1 MTKKLAMSVFA
12 AVLSATAL
20 SAADNI
26 LVASSS
32 SHTIEEFS
40 STGAWIKTFA
50 TTGGYAPV
58 AMAQSPLTG
67 EIFVTVEIPSGD
79 TNHILRYHADGT
91 FDTNWD
97 TFTVT
102 CENCGGG
109 GTESLLF
116 DSQGD
121 LYVATHY
128 GDAVGPTWAVN
139 IYKYMASDLVQP
151 NPQQVPTVIYTKMIR
166 GDQMAFRSASEI
178 CIAGF
183 IDEDVKCFNT
193 SSGEQTA
200 DYYAEIHAAKVSPI
214 IEPGGLAFDTAGRLY
229 LTSVFGGQV
238 ARELA
243 PGGPI
248 VQLAQVA
255 SAPVQLDGNL
265 VLMGNT
271 LYTTTYSTSPATP
284 GTPDSLVAI
293 SMTTGA
299 VTPLISESAAPHLGS
314 AHLWGAYNILFVAS
328 QPLVRP
334 VQ

>member
-1 MTKKLAMSVFA
+1 MTKKFAISVFA
-12 AVLSATAL
+12 GLLSATAL

-26 LVASSS
+26 LVASSA

-40 STGAWIKTFA
+40 STGAWVKTFA

-58 AMAQSPLTG
+58 AIAQSPLTG
-67 EIFVTVEIPSGD
+67 EFFVTVEIPSGD
-79 TNHILRYHADGT
+79 SNHILRYHADGT
-91 FDTNWD
+91 FDANWD

-128 GDAVGPTWAVN
+128 GDPVGPTWAVN
-139 IYKYMASDLVQP
+139 IYKYMSSDLVQP

-193 SSGEQTA
+193 SSGVQTA
-200 DYYAEIHAAKVSPI
+200 DYYAEIHASKISPI
-214 IEPGGLAFDTAGRLY
+214 IEPGGLAFDSTGRMY
-229 LTSVFGGQV
+229 LTSIFGGQV
-238 ARELA
+238 ARETA

-255 SAPVQLDGNL
+255 SAPVELDGNL
-265 VLMGNT
+265 VLMNNT

-293 SMTTGA
+293 STTTGA
-299 VTPLISESAAPHLGS
+299 VTPLISGTAAPNLGN
-314 AHLWGAYNILFVAS
+314 AHLWGAYNILFVATQS
-328 QPLVRP
+328 GAHPL
-334 VQ
+334 Q

>member
-1 MTKKLAMSVFA
+1 MTKKFA
-12 AVLSATAL
+12 ISIFAGLLSATAL
-20 SAADNI
+20 SAADNM
-26 LVASSS
+26 LVASSA

-40 STGAWIKTFA
+40 PSGAWMRTFA
-50 TTGGYAPV
+50 TTGGYTPV
-58 AMAQSPLTG
+58 AIAQSPLTG
-67 EIFVTVEIPSGD
+67 EIFVTAAIPSGD
-79 TNHILRYHADGT
+79 TNRILRYHADGT
-91 FDTNWD
+91 FDEYWD

-128 GDAVGPTWAVN
+128 GDPVGPTWAVN
-139 IYKYMASDLVQP
+139 IYKYMASDLAQP

-178 CIAGF
+178 CIVGF

-193 SSGEQTA
+193 SSGAQTA
-200 DYYAEIHAAKVSPI
+200 DYYTEIHAAKVSPI
-214 IEPGGLAFDTAGRLY
+214 IEPGGLAFDSTGRMY

-255 SAPVQLDGNL
+255 SAPVELNGNL
-265 VLMGNT
+265 VLMNNT

-293 SMTTGA
+293 STTTGA
-299 VTPLISESAAPHLGS
+299 VTRLISGAAAPNLGS

>member
-1 MTKKLAMSVFA
+1 MTKKFA
-12 AVLSATAL
+12 ISIFAGLLSASAL
-20 SAADNI
+20 SAADNM
-26 LVASSS
+26 LVASSA

-40 STGAWIKTFA
+40 PSGAWMRTFA
-50 TTGGYAPV
+50 TTGGYTPV

-67 EIFVTVEIPSGD
+67 EIFVTAAIPSGD
-79 TNHILRYHADGT
+79 TNRILRYHADGT
-91 FDTNWD
+91 FDAYWD

-102 CENCGGG
+102 CQNCGGG

-128 GDAVGPTWAVN
+128 GDPVGPTWAVN

-193 SSGEQTA
+193 SSGVQTA
-200 DYYAEIHAAKVSPI
+200 DYYAEIHAAKISPV
-214 IEPGGLAFDTAGRLY
+214 IEPGGLAFDSTGRMY

-255 SAPVQLDGNL
+255 SAPVELDGNL
-265 VLMGNT
+265 VLMGST

-293 SMTTGA
+293 STTSGA
-299 VTPLISESAAPHLGS
+299 VTRLISGSAAPNLGS
-314 AHLWGAYNILFVAS
+314 AHLWGAYNILLVAS

>member
-1 MTKKLAMSVFA
+1 MTKRFAMSVFA
-12 AVLSATAL
+12 ALLSATAL

-32 SHTIEEFS
+32 SHTIEEFGP
-40 STGAWIKTFA
+40 TGAWVKTFA

-58 AMAQSPLTG
+58 SIAQSPLTG
-67 EIFVTVEIPSGD
+67 EFFVTVQIPSGD
-79 TNHILRYHADGT
+79 SNRILRYHADGT

-109 GTESLLF
+109 DTESMLF
-116 DSQGD
+116 DSEGD

-128 GDAVGPTWAVN
+128 GGAAGYAVN
-139 IYKYMASDLVQP
+139 IYKYLAADLEQA
-151 NPQQVPTVIYTKMIR
+151 NPQQWPAVIATGMIR

-183 IDEDVKCFNT
+183 IDEDVKCFNIY
-193 SSGEQTA
+193 SGVQTA
-200 DYYAEIHAAKVSPI
+200 DYYAEIHASKVSPI
-214 IEPGGLAFDTAGRLY
+214 IEPGGLAFDSTGRMY

-255 SAPVQLDGNL
+255 SAPVELDGNL

-293 SMTTGA
+293 STTTGA
-299 VTPLISESAAPHLGS
+299 VTPLIAGSAAPNLGS

-328 QPLVRP
+328 QTLVHPL
-334 VQ
+334 Q

>member
-1 MTKKLAMSVFA
+1 MTKKFAISVFEA
-12 AVLSATAL
+12 LLSATAL
-20 SAADNI
+20 SAADNM
-26 LVASSS
+26 LVASSA

-40 STGAWIKTFA
+40 PSGGWMKTFA

-58 AMAQSPLTG
+58 AIAQSPLTG
-67 EIFVTVEIPSGD
+67 EFFVTVEIPSGD
-79 TNHILRYHADGT
+79 SNHILRYHADGT
-91 FDTNWD
+91 FDANWD

-128 GDAVGPTWAVN
+128 GDPVGPTWAVN

-193 SSGEQTA
+193 SSGAQTA
-200 DYYAEIHAAKVSPI
+200 DYYA
-214 IEPGGLAFDTAGRLY
+214 
-229 LTSVFGGQV
+229 
-238 ARELA
+238 
-243 PGGPI
+243 
-248 VQLAQVA
+248 
-255 SAPVQLDGNL
+255 GNPCL
-265 VLMGNT
+265 
-271 LYTTTYSTSPATP
+271 
-284 GTPDSLVAI
+284 
-293 SMTTGA
+293 
-299 VTPLISESAAPHLGS
+299 E
-314 AHLWGAYNILFVAS
+314 S
-328 QPLVRP
+328 QPHHRTGGISIRFGRP
-334 VQ
+334 HVSD